1 MKLSSLKL
9 TSKCLTYV
17 LLLCFSINAEA
28 NKNQVFDEA
37 SFNQQSKTDK
47 LNTLK
52 LYAQEHYL
60 NHPSNVIALYNQYPQ
75 KASSDENYLDYYNA
89 ITLAYLHYGNIKEA
103 TKTLKS
109 IELKVGEYPEI
120 YTQYLLNSAELNTYK
135 NNYQDALQ
143 ELKKAL
149 LIAQTIPNPELK
161 IAILNQ
167 IAKIH
172 IHKYELGTAISSLFP
187 IFNNITIDKLYTDY
201 SEQEI
206 VSLLVIAEALLNMKQ
221 YEIANSVYDTCLEIA
236 SPKKHAFQFASA
248 KLGLALSHNY
258 LGNQKRAD
266 ELLKTLLEET
276 KSVGSYLFK
285 INIYQ
290 KISKIYTFRD
300 EYITAERWIDKAIS
314 LLNVLKDESSL
325 NSSILDK
332 ALLYKKQNKL
342 NEAQSLLS
350 QVEINQNTPLSLKL
364 KYDSLVS
371 SLNGQVNNKQ
381 PVYIS
386 PNNQHTL
393 QLQINDIYSDILK
406 RKILKQTRA
415 TLELK
420 RQQLFLAGSFAFLL
434 LFTLIQIRVSKKRK
448 KQIKEIQANLAQIH
462 IHQEHTDSNRNIDR
476 LTGIFNKT
484 FMTQQLK
491 LEIQAIK
498 TDKSTASLIYLEIER
513 FAGVD
518 AQFGHLCAE
527 VILRETAQNLLNL
540 CRDDDI
546 LSLWGPHSYLLLMPN
561 TKEEVAER
569 LSKKLAKAI
578 RLKTVEHKDTEHEIQ
593 LSYKV
598 QQIKAYDTLSS
609 ILKHFGN

>member
-9 TSKCLTYV
+9 TSKYLSYA
-17 LLLCFSINAEA
+17 LLFCFSISVEA
-28 NKNQVFDEA
+28 NKNQEFDEA
-37 SFNQQSKTDK
+37 SFNQLSKSDK
-47 LNTLK
+47 LKILK
-52 LYAQEHYL
+52 GYAEDHYL

-75 KASSDENYLDYYNA
+75 KTSSDENYLSYYNA
-89 ITLAYLHYGNIKEA
+89 VTLAYLHYGNIKEA

-135 NNYQDALQ
+135 NNYSDALK

-167 IAKIH
+167 IATIH
-172 IHKYELGTAISSLFP
+172 IDKYELGTAISSLFP

-206 VSLLVIAEALLNMKQ
+206 VSLLVIAKALLDMKQ
-221 YEIANSVYDTCLEIA
+221 YEVANSVYSTCLEIT

-258 LGNQKRAD
+258 LGHQKRAD

-285 INIYQ
+285 INLYQ
-290 KISKIYTFRD
+290 NISKVYAFRE
-300 EYITAERWIDKAIS
+300 EYITAERWTDKAIS
-314 LLNVLKDESSL
+314 LLNVLKDENSL
-325 NSSILDK
+325 NSSLLDK
-332 ALLYKKQNKL
+332 ALLYARQNKL
-342 NEAQSLLS
+342 NEAQSLLDEI
-350 QVEINQNTPLSLKL
+350 EINQNTPLALKL
-364 KYDSLVS
+364 KRDSLVN
-371 SLNGQVNNKQ
+371 SLNGQIKDTLPAYV
-381 PVYIS
+381 S
-386 PNNQHTL
+386 SNNQHTL

-406 RKILKQTRA
+406 RRVLQETKA
-415 TLELK
+415 VMELK

-434 LFTLIQIRVSKKRK
+434 LFTLIQIRISKKRK
-448 KQIKEIQANLAQIH
+448 KQIKEMQSNLAQMH
-462 IHQEHTDSNRNIDR
+462 IHQEHTDSNRNVDR

-491 LEIQAIK
+491 LEAQAIK
-498 TDKSTASLIYLEIER
+498 LDKSTASLVFLEIER
-513 FAGVD
+513 FARLD

-527 VILRETAQNLLNL
+527 VVLRETAQNLLNL

-546 LSLWGPHSYLLLMPN
+546 LSLWGPHSYILLMPN
-561 TKEEVAER
+561 TKEEIAER
-569 LSKKLAKAI
+569 LSKKLVKAI
-578 RLKTVEHKDTEHEIQ
+578 TLKTVEHKSTEHEIQ
-593 LSYKV
+593 LRYQV
-598 QQIKAYDTLSS
+598 QQLTAYDNLND
-609 ILKHFGN
+609 ILKKFVN